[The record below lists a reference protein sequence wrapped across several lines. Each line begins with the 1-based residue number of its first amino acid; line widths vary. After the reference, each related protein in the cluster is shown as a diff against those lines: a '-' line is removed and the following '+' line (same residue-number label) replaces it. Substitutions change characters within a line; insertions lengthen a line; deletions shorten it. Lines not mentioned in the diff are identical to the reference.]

1 LGTLVLVALWHCRG
15 RLVSLARLLALN
27 RTVAVVLLAVLL
39 FGLGEQLWEP
49 FLSVYFVALRELKR
63 EAVRAGELTASVL
76 WTVGVYSSARNL
88 FEAGCYV
95 GGGQLTARL
104 GDRGSLLLFGVL
116 SVAGYVLFLVAPGPV
131 VAIAA
136 ALLILGWE
144 PLSVPV
150 TFTTVG
156 STVDRAGQGMAF
168 ALQSIQKR
176 LPKVLGPLIAGYA
189 LTWAKSAWPDPQQGR
204 VAGMRLLVLAALA
217 LGVVSLAVQAWLMP
231 SRKPPPPGPPA
242 AQLLRSFHPSLKV
255 LLAAEAF
262 TRWGDWLVR
271 DFVVLYLVLV
281 RGAGEDRVGV
291 LIAIQHAT
299 ALITYLPVGR
309 LTRSAGLQPFVGLT
323 FVFFALFP
331 LTLILVPDGWWLVVA
346 FVVYGLRE
354 IGEPARKAMITGLLP
369 EEVRARGVGL
379 YWGVRAALIC
389 PASLAGAALWVAF
402 GPEAAFVA
410 AFASGCVGFVGY
422 LLARRWLSS

>member
-1 LGTLVLVALWHCRG
+1 MP
-15 RLVSLARLLALN
+15 SLARLLALN

-39 FGLGEQLWEP
+39 FGLGAQLWEP
-49 FLSVYFVALRELKR
+49 FLSVYFADLRDVKR
-63 EAVRAGELTASVL
+63 QAVEAGQLTAPVL
-76 WTVGVYSSARNL
+76 WTIGFYSFARNL

-104 GDRGSLLLFGVL
+104 GDRGSLLLFGAL

-131 VAIAA
+131 AVTVA

-168 ALQSIQKR
+168 AVQSIQKR
-176 LPKVLGPLIAGYA
+176 LPKIIGPLVAGYV
-189 LTWAKSAWPDPQQGR
+189 LRWAESSWEVPQEGR
-204 VAGMRLLVLAALA
+204 VAGMRLLVVAALI
-217 LGVVSLAVQAWLMP
+217 LGVISLGVQAWFMP

-242 AQLLRSFHPSLKV
+242 AQLLRSFHPTLKV
-255 LLAAEAF
+255 LLVAEVF
-262 TRWGDWLVR
+262 TRWCDHLVR
-271 DFVVLYLVLV
+271 DFVVIYLVLV
-281 RGAGEDRVGV
+281 RGVEVDRVGV
-291 LIAIQHAT
+291 LLAIQHAT

-331 LTLILVPDGWWLVVA
+331 LSLILAGDGWWLAVA

-354 IGEPARKAMITGLLP
+354 IGEPARKALITGLLP
-369 EEVRARGVGL
+369 EDVRARGVGL
-379 YWGVRAALIC
+379 YWGVRDLAMSPAA
-389 PASLAGAALWVAF
+389 LAGAGLWIAF
-402 GPEAAFVA
+402 GPKATFVTAFV
-410 AFASGCVGFVGY
+410 SGCVGFFVY
-422 LLARRWLSS
+422 LLARRWLSGGGSVS